1 VSRVALRY
9 AIIGTGNVG
18 TASAQAFADRV
29 AVTIANTRGPQSLA
43 SLAGDLALAVIPAT
57 IGDARKA
64 EVILAAVPFLQTRE
78 LSAQVAGLGGKIDGR
93 HQQRVSST
101 QRDEVP
107 GGRLSTDTDAEL
119 FHGAEMV
126 KAFNQTR
133 AGQPNR
139 KVAPEQGRRV
149 VFIASNATTAS
160 ATIADRATQ
169 IGFAPVEVEGPDAG
183 GILVQARNALT
194 LRNLYELPQ

>member
-93 HQQRVSST
+93 HQQRGFFY
-101 QRDEVP
+101 P
-107 GGRLSTDTDAEL
+107 
-119 FHGAEMV
+119 
-126 KAFNQTR
+126 TR
-133 AGQPNR
+133 
-139 KVAPEQGRRV
+139 
-149 VFIASNATTAS
+149 
-160 ATIADRATQ
+160 
-169 IGFAPVEVEGPDAG
+169 
-183 GILVQARNALT
+183 
-194 LRNLYELPQ
+194 